1 MKTIRLTLLTSGAL
15 LAPMFVFS
23 APRNFA
29 DVVNWV
35 ADFAALLVPVI
46 IGITFVFIIW
56 GMAKAWIIDGGSEE
70 STQTGK
76 MVFLTGV
83 IGLTVM
89 IGMWGLISLV
99 RSAIFF

>member
-1 MKTIRLTLLTSGAL
+1 MLRISL
-15 LAPMFVFS
+15 LAVIVLLSPMHLFA
-23 APRNFA
+23 APRNFS
-29 DVVNWV
+29 DVVNWF
-35 ADFAALLVPVI
+35 ADFASLLVPVI

-89 IGMWGLISLV
+89 IGMWGIISLV